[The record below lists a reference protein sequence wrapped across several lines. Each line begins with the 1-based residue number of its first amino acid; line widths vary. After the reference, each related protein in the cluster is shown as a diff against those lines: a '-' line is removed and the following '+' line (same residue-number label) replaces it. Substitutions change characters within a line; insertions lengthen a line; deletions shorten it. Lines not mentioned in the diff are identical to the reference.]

1 MAQNFIACD
10 RGQVFLM
17 PPSLTDWVPE
27 DHLVWT
33 VIGAV
38 EQMNLDAF
46 YGSYRANGQGK
57 AAYDPQM
64 MVTLLLYAY
73 SLGNRSSRGIEKAC
87 RNDVAFKV
95 ITALRVP
102 DHSTI
107 AEFRRRHEQAI
118 GELFTQVLGLCAE
131 AGLVSVGMVAIDGT
145 RIAANA
151 SAQRNVDYAGLA
163 REILADADRI
173 DREED
178 ERFGDACGD
187 ELPAE
192 LQTAEGRRRA
202 LAEAKRRL
210 AAKQAAIEPEPER
223 IELRFDDQRVEE
235 MRARGR
241 RAWMVSARQQVEEH
255 RRREGRPVPRDRSAR
270 LWDAERRMQQQLGA
284 EIDVNDIYR
293 QWRSGMTPWAPPK
306 RGGGYPAPWQA
317 PPEPEGRINVTDPD
331 SRVMQILG
339 GWMQGYNAQ
348 TAVNENQIV
357 IAAEV
362 SVSSPDFGQLEPML
376 GAAERELQK
385 AGVTKAPDVVLADS
399 GYWHQHQMER
409 ITSRG
414 IPVLIP
420 PDRATRNGERPGWSG
435 GLYTFMRGALQSE
448 VGSRLYRKRKTLIEP
463 VFGDI
468 KFNRRADRFLRRG
481 RAAVQSEWRLITAT
495 NNLLKLHQHWV
506 TA

>member
-1 MAQNFIACD
+1 
-10 RGQVFLM
+10 M
-17 PPSLTDWVPE
+17 PPSLTDWLPE
-27 DHLVWT
+27 DHFVWT

-38 EQMNLDAF
+38 EQMDLSGF
-46 YGSYRANGQGK
+46 YGAYRTNGQGK

-73 SLGNRSSRGIEKAC
+73 SLGNRSSRGIERAC
-87 RNDVAFKV
+87 RNDVAYKV

-107 AEFRRRHEQAI
+107 AEFRRRHEIAI

-131 AGLVSVGMVAIDGT
+131 AGLVSVGVVAIDGT

-151 SAQRNVDYAGLA
+151 SAQRNVDYSGLA
-163 REILADADRI
+163 REILAEADRI

-178 ERFGDACGD
+178 EQFGQARGD
-187 ELPAE
+187 ELPE
-192 LQTAEGRRRA
+192 QLQTAEGRRKA

-210 AAKQAAIEPEPER
+210 AEKQVAGEVESER

-241 RAWMVSARQQVEEH
+241 RAWMVSARQQVDEH
-255 RRREGRPVPRDRSAR
+255 RRVEGRPVSRDRTAR
-270 LWDAERRMQQQLGA
+270 LWEAERRMQQQRTA
-284 EIDVNDIYR
+284 EIDVNRIYE
-293 QWRSGMTPWAPPK
+293 QWRAGSTPWPPPK
-306 RGGGYPAPWQA
+306 RGGGYPAAWE
-317 PPEPEGRINVTDPD
+317 PPAEPEGRINLSDPD

-348 TAVNENQIV
+348 TVVNENQIV

-362 SVSSPDFGQLEPML
+362 SVSSPDFGQLEPMF
-376 GAAERELQK
+376 GAAERELQA
-385 AGVTKAPDVVLADS
+385 AGVSEPPEVVLADS
-399 GYWHQHQMER
+399 GYWHQHQMQR
-409 ITSRG
+409 IIGRG

-420 PDRATRNGERPGWSG
+420 PDRATRNGQRPGWSG
-435 GLYTFMRGALQSE
+435 GLYTFMRGALTSE
-448 VGSRLYRKRKTLIEP
+448 LGSRLYRKRKTLIEP

-495 NNLLKLHQHWV
+495 NNLLKLHQHWT